1 MSLDIILKNRSMIE
15 GLLVGT
21 LLKDLTLFADV
32 KLKADDFIKDKY
44 KFFYNLGKSMSLGYA
59 ELDEVS
65 IASYIEANTTLKDSY
80 INFGGWDSVKK
91 AIEIGNPNNIDKY
104 YDDIQK
110 SNLIVSLY
118 EKGFSVCNEIE
129 LEGAKIVPFDIF
141 NQMNTNQVYEFYEM
155 LLTDSAVETVG
166 SVDIED
172 LFLQD
177 DDIEDFKSGK
187 NSGVPYGT
195 IFRWETEEGRNRYIE
210 GSKMLSTLTNGV
222 TDSNGVFFVGAY
234 SGTGKTTFT
243 LVNLVMGLI
252 ESGAKCLIVSNEQQ
266 SKYYK
271 LILVSFVCQNVFR
284 QYKISRKKIEL
295 WDLTEEEQAYVYKAN
310 KFLKDRINGRL
321 KFINMDTVDVEKVMK
336 VAKKLCLAHG
346 YEVLVYETMKPES
359 TTANNVVGEMVEV
372 SRKLDLFGK
381 KMKMKI
387 IAPVQLT
394 TNSEGKTSYLTSAVL
409 ASSKQIKE
417 VANVILL
424 MRKVLPEELEK
435 DSRMYMKPYKLVKDF
450 ETGKWSKNYLED
462 LDPNKDYRLIFI
474 DKNREGE
481 DSKVLL
487 YEFHG
492 RSGTFI
498 EIGMTDNVFKGQL
511 SY

>member
-1 MSLDIILKNRSMIE
+1 MSLDIILKNRTMIE

-44 KFFYNLGKSMSLGYA
+44 KFFYMLGKSMSLGYA

-65 IASYIEANTTLKDSY
+65 IASFIETNTTLKDSY
-80 INFGGWDSVKK
+80 ITYGGWDSVKK
-91 AIEIGNPNNIDKY
+91 AIEIGNVKNIDKY

-110 SNLIVSLY
+110 SNLIVSLH
-118 EKGFSVCNEIE
+118 EKGFSVCDEIE
-129 LEGAKIVPFDIF
+129 VAGNKVVPFELF
-141 NQMNTNQVYEFYEM
+141 SQMDTNQVYEFYEM
-155 LLTDSAVETVG
+155 LLTDSAVDTVG
-166 SVDIED
+166 SIDMEE

-187 NSGVPYGT
+187 NSGVPYDT
-195 IFRWETEEGRNRYIE
+195 IFRWETEEGKKRYVE

-243 LVNLVMGLI
+243 LMNLVMGLI

-271 LILVSFVCQNVFR
+271 LILVSFICQNVFK

-295 WDLTEEEQAYVYKAN
+295 WDLTDEEQEYVLKAN
-310 KFLKDRINGRL
+310 KFLKDRVQDRL

-336 VAKKLCLAHG
+336 VAKKLCLANG

-394 TNSEGKTSYLTSAVL
+394 TNSEGKTSYLTSSVL

-424 MRKVLPEELEK
+424 MRKVLPEELDKE
-435 DSRMYMKPYKLVKDF
+435 SRMYMKPYRLIKDF
-450 ETGKWSKNYLED
+450 ETGKWSKTYLED
-462 LDPNKDYRLIFI
+462 LDASKDYRLIFI

-487 YEFHG
+487 YEFSG
-492 RSGTFI
+492 RSGTFT

>member
-21 LLKDLTLFADV
+21 MLKDLTLFADI

-44 KFFYNLGKSMSLGYA
+44 KFFYILGKSMSVGYT

-65 IASYIEANTTLKDSY
+65 IASFVETNSTLKDSY
-80 INFGGWDSVKK
+80 VGFGGWESVKK

-110 SNLIVSLY
+110 SNLMVSLH
-118 EKGFSVCNEIE
+118 EKGFSICDEIE
-129 LEGAKIVPFDIF
+129 IEGNKIVPFEVF

-155 LLTDSAVETVG
+155 LLTDSAVDTVG
-166 SVDIED
+166 SVDMEE
-172 LFLQD
+172 LFLKD
-177 DDIEDFKSGK
+177 DDIESFKSGK
-187 NSGVPYGT
+187 SSGVPYDT
-195 IFRWETEEGRNRYIE
+195 IFRWETEEGKSRYVE
-210 GSKMLSTLTNGV
+210 GSKMLSSLTNGV

-271 LILVSFVCQNVFR
+271 LILISFVCQNVFR
-284 QYKISRKKIEL
+284 QFKISRKKIEL
-295 WDLTEEEQAYVYKAN
+295 WDLTEEEQEYVYKAN
-310 KFLKDRINGRL
+310 KFLKDRIEGRL

-372 SRKLDLFGK
+372 SRKLDLFGR

-394 TNSEGKTSYLTSAVL
+394 TNSEGKTSYLTSSVL

-424 MRKVLPEELEK
+424 MRKVLPEELDK
-435 DSRMYMKPYKLVKDF
+435 DDKMYMKPYRLIRDF
-450 ETGKWSKNYLED
+450 ETGKWSRNYLND
-462 LDPNKDYRLIFI
+462 LDPTKDYRLVFI
-474 DKNREGE
+474 DKNSEGE
-481 DSKVLL
+481 VSKVIL
-487 YEFHG
+487 YEFNG
-492 RSGTFI
+492 RSGTFT
-498 EIGMTDNVFKGQL
+498 EIGMTDNVYKGQL

>member
-1 MSLDIILKNRSMIE
+1 MSLDVILKNRSMIE

-21 LLKDLTLFADV
+21 MLKDLTLFADV

-44 KFFYNLGKSMSLGYA
+44 KFFYTLGKSMSLGYS

-65 IASYIEANTTLKDSY
+65 IASFIEANTTLKDSY

-110 SNLIVSLY
+110 SNLIVSLH

-129 LEGAKIVPFDIF
+129 IEGSKIVPFEIF
-141 NQMNTNQVYEFYEM
+141 NEMDTNQVYEFYEM
-155 LLTDSAVETVG
+155 LLTDSAVDTVG
-166 SVDIED
+166 AVDMEE
-172 LFLQD
+172 LFLGD
-177 DDIEDFKSGK
+177 DDIESFKSVK
-187 NSGVPYGT
+187 SSGVPYDI
-195 IFRWETEEGRNRYIE
+195 IFRWETEKGSRYIE
-210 GSKMLSTLTNGV
+210 GSKMLSNLTNGV

-271 LILVSFVCQNVFR
+271 LILISFICQNVFK

-295 WDLTEEEQAYVYKAN
+295 WDLTDEEQEYVYKAN
-310 KFLKDRINGRL
+310 QFLKDRIEGRL

-372 SRKLDLFGK
+372 SRKLDLFGR

-424 MRKVLPEELEK
+424 MRKVLPEELDK
-435 DSRMYMKPYKLVKDF
+435 DSRLYMKPYRLIRDF
-450 ETGKWSKNYLED
+450 ETGKWSRNYLED
-462 LDPNKDYRLIFI
+462 LDPTKDYRLIFI

-492 RSGTFI
+492 RSGTFT